1 MADPATISA
10 DNKVI
15 SSINNNNTKE
25 HTTTAK
31 ETQHPSSQSPT
42 PTPKNDDND
51 NSPIPIPPS
60 TKASI
65 DETKIEQAIS
75 FLKNHE
81 IKDVTSEEKRRYLE
95 TNVGLSSDEINLAL
109 DRAARRVGIANSNE
123 QPNHQR
129 GDYRG
134 RVQSYDQSRLPNNY
148 HRQHYRNNEPPPHS
162 HNMLHSNER
171 EDASNSLIPAV
182 GGFSLGVFCLAAM
195 RWLNGGDFVLFP
207 RPTSSSVSSM
217 GETTTT
223 NYVAAIKSSEEEK
236 DHLVNNSNGGDT
248 DESDSQ
254 GQEFQDEDE
263 DDGII
268 EENDEYNINDEE
280 NDADIHM
287 ILNGTT
293 TNASRYHPNDPN
305 NSQNQATQSPSYDEL
320 VIEIRAL
327 TSSIHSYRDVQERAN
342 RAAHAHVGKG
352 MTDDAM
358 EFLRHKKNESDT
370 TTAHQLN
377 GEVGKVTS
385 LNENVLSLL
394 TNVKDDLMLIKQ
406 SIVREGDKGGMTSK
420 EDTGVKVHESEVGDK
435 NELEC
440 DDTTANNDEPGVTSK
455 EDTGVKV
462 HESEVG
468 DKNELECDDTT
479 TNNNNDEPDVT
490 SKEDTGVKV
499 LESEGGNKNELGC
512 DATTTDN
519 DEPAD
524 TEEKH
529 VEDPSKRIDMAIEK
543 IEQMLAIVEKA
554 EKATDKEDFVSSS
567 TSDNL
572 LPVVKEESEAVSP
585 APVESPTTPSK
596 NIDENEAQSPEE
608 SSPQSDNSETDQKT
622 SKEDAKQQSLENA
635 LQMLSNNNTVDD
647 LKVGAQML
655 YLYCLN
661 ISKNPTVPRYRK
673 IYTNNNTF
681 RKKVGILIG
690 AKEFLVAVGF
700 VERTNFYEW
709 SQSSDEG
716 ASMCT
721 KNMLDFALVALELL
735 KNGSVNDENSTKVS
749 NVVPEEGK
757 DAGI

>member
-15 SSINNNNTKE
+15 SSINNNDTQE
-25 HTTTAK
+25 HITTAK

-60 TKASI
+60 TKPSI

-75 FLKNHE
+75 FLQNHE
-81 IKDVTSEEKRRYLE
+81 IQDVTSEEKRKYLE

-182 GGFSLGVFCLAAM
+182 GGFSLGVFCLAAI

-207 RPTSSSVSSM
+207 GPTTSSVSSN
-217 GETTTT
+217 
-223 NYVAAIKSSEEEK
+223 NYVAAIKSGEEEK
-236 DHLVNNSNGGDT
+236 DHLNNSNGGDT

-280 NDADIHM
+280 NDADINM

-305 NSQNQATQSPSYDEL
+305 NSQHQATQSPSYDEL
-320 VIEIRAL
+320 VLEIRAL
-327 TSSIHSYRDVQERAN
+327 TSAIHSYRDVQERAN

-370 TTAHQLN
+370 ATAHQLN
-377 GEVGKVTS
+377 GGVGKVTS

-406 SIVREGDKGGMTSK
+406 SHQLCNSNCWKIIRTHSK
-420 EDTGVKVHESEVGDK
+420 
-435 NELEC
+435 
-440 DDTTANNDEPGVTSK
+440 
-455 EDTGVKV
+455 
-462 HESEVG
+462 
-468 DKNELECDDTT
+468 
-479 TNNNNDEPDVT
+479 
-490 SKEDTGVKV
+490 
-499 LESEGGNKNELGC
+499 
-512 DATTTDN
+512 
-519 DEPAD
+519 
-524 TEEKH
+524 
-529 VEDPSKRIDMAIEK
+529 KRK
-543 IEQMLAIVEKA
+543 L
-554 EKATDKEDFVSSS
+554 
-567 TSDNL
+567 
-572 LPVVKEESEAVSP
+572 
-585 APVESPTTPSK
+585 
-596 NIDENEAQSPEE
+596 
-608 SSPQSDNSETDQKT
+608 
-622 SKEDAKQQSLENA
+622 
-635 LQMLSNNNTVDD
+635 
-647 LKVGAQML
+647 
-655 YLYCLN
+655 
-661 ISKNPTVPRYRK
+661 
-673 IYTNNNTF
+673 
-681 RKKVGILIG
+681 
-690 AKEFLVAVGF
+690 
-700 VERTNFYEW
+700 
-709 SQSSDEG
+709 
-716 ASMCT
+716 
-721 KNMLDFALVALELL
+721 
-735 KNGSVNDENSTKVS
+735 
-749 NVVPEEGK
+749 
-757 DAGI
+757 